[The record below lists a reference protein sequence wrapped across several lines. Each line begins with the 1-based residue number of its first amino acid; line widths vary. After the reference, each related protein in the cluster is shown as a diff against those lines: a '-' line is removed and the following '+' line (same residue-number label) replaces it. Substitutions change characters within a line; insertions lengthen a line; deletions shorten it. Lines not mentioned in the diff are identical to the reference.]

1 MARFIL
7 FRLERHVS
15 EGAVFDFESARYD
28 IEHVLPERPEEGW
41 EQFDEQ
47 QREAFTYR
55 LGNLSLLAGAPNR
68 EAGNKAFAE
77 KRAVY
82 GRSEFSITKGL
93 SEEYDTWNVDKIRSR
108 QNWMARQ
115 ATAIWRIEF

>member
-1 MARFIL
+1 MVRFIL
-7 FRLERHVS
+7 FRLERRVS
-15 EGAVFDFESARYD
+15 KGTVLDFESARYD

-55 LGNLSLLAGAPNR
+55 LGNLSPLATTPNR

-77 KRAVY
+77 KRVVY
-82 GRSEFSITKGL
+82 GESEFSITKRL
-93 SEEYDTWNVDKIRSR
+93 SKEYDMWNVDKIRSR
-108 QNWMARQ
+108 QNWMAKQ